1 MIYDIYSAVQ
11 PLVYRPLRL
20 NSQDTPR
27 AGRILDLDGG
37 SMTSVVSRLS
47 GHGQVSVKVVSG
59 VCFFL
64 QIFLAQLP
72 MESTRVDNVD
82 DDSVFEEATQVF
94 ISCQICIVNSISGS
108 YCSTNKGW
116 SVHQIYADSTS
127 RICVSFHNFFKSL
140 LIFLNVICTGQE
152 MKIPRSAYHLR
163 DMWPEGGWLDQPASI
178 VPNVSLKCCLL
189 LLLLTWLLFTD

>member
-1 MIYDIYSAVQ
+1 M
-11 PLVYRPLRL
+11 
-20 NSQDTPR
+20 
-27 AGRILDLDGG
+27 
-37 SMTSVVSRLS
+37 
-47 GHGQVSVKVVSG
+47 
-59 VCFFL
+59 
-64 QIFLAQLP
+64 
-72 MESTRVDNVD
+72 DNVD

-127 RICVSFHNFFKSL
+127 RICASFHNSFKSL

-178 VPNVSLKCCLL
+178 APNVSLKCCLL
-189 LLLLTWLLFTD
+189 LLLLTWLLFAD